1 MSENWGFE
9 TKQIHS
15 GAVPDPTTGARA
27 VPIYQTTS
35 YQFRDSA
42 HAANLFA
49 LAEVGN
55 IYTRI
60 MNPTQSVLEAR
71 LSALEGGCT
80 TAIGIPG
87 ALVTASGQAAE
98 MLAITT
104 LAEAGSHVVAS
115 PSLYGGTYN
124 LLHYTLPK
132 FGIEVS
138 FVDDP
143 DDLDQWRNAIRPNT
157 RLFFGEVLSNPKNDI
172 FDIEGVSKVAHDNGI
187 PLMLDNTVP
196 TPYLIRPLEWGCDI
210 VVHSLT
216 KFIGGHGNSIGGA
229 IIDGGTFDYGASGRF
244 PNFTEPDPSYHG
256 LAYWPALGHGS
267 FILKARVQG
276 LRDTGGAVSPFNC
289 FLFLQGIET
298 LSLRMERHFAN
309 ADKVAQFLSSRDE
322 VEQVI
327 YAGLPSSPWYERCK
341 KYGRDKGYGSVL
353 AFIMKGGKEAGQR
366 FVEALEL
373 HSHVANIGDVRSL
386 AIHPATT
393 THSQLTV
400 EEQLSAGVHPGLVRL
415 SVGLES
421 IEDILADL
429 DAGFRAAKG

>member
-1 MSENWGFE
+1 MSDNWGFE
-9 TKQIHS
+9 TKQIHA
-15 GAVPDPTTGARA
+15 GAVPDPATGARA

-35 YQFRDSA
+35 YQFRDTA

-60 MNPTQSVLEAR
+60 MNPTQGVLEAR
-71 LSALEGGCT
+71 VNALEGGCT
-80 TAIGIPG
+80 TAIGLPG
-87 ALVTASGQAAE
+87 TLAVASGQAAE
-98 MLAITT
+98 TLAIQT
-104 LAEAGSHVVAS
+104 LTDAGGHIVAS

-124 LLHYTLPK
+124 LLHYTLPRM
-132 FGIEVS
+132 GIEVT

-143 DDLDQWRNAIRPNT
+143 HDLEQWRSAIRPNT
-157 RLFFGEVLSNPKNDI
+157 RLFFGETLANPKNDV
-172 FDIEGVSKVAHDNGI
+172 FDIEGVSKVGHDNGI
-187 PLMLDNTVP
+187 PLMVDNTVP
-196 TPYLIRPLEWGCDI
+196 TPYLMRPIEWGADI

-216 KFIGGHGNSIGGA
+216 KFLGGHGNSIGGA
-229 IIDGGTFDYGASGRF
+229 IVDGGTFDYGASGRF

-256 LAYWPALGHGS
+256 LAYWPALGHGA

-276 LRDTGGAVSPFNC
+276 LRDTGGAMSPFNA
-289 FLFLQGIET
+289 FLILQGIET

-309 ADKVAQFLSSRDE
+309 ADKVAQYLVGRDE
-322 VEQVI
+322 VEDVF
-327 YAGLPSSPWYERCK
+327 YAGLPTSPWHERAK
-341 KYGRDKGYGSVL
+341 KYGRGLGYGSVL
-353 AFIMKGGKEAGQR
+353 GFVIKGGRDAGQR

-386 AIHPATT
+386 VIQPSST
-393 THSQLTV
+393 THSQLT
-400 EEQLSAGVHPGLVRL
+400 EDEQLKSGVHPGLVRL

-421 IEDILADL
+421 IDDILADL